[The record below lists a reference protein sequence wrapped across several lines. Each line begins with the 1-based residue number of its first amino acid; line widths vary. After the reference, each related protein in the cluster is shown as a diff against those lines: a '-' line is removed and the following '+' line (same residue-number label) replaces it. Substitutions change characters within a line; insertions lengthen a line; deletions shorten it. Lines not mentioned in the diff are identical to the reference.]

1 MEVTNKV
8 MEVCNVCSLPKDL
21 CVCQTLAREEQKITV
36 SVVKR
41 RFGKLATT
49 IDGLDGKTIDLKD
62 LLKKLKTKLACGG
75 TAKNGIIELQGSHVE
90 KVKNEL
96 IKLGFNENSIIF
108 KQAH

>member
-1 MEVTNKV
+1 

-21 CVCQTLAREEQKITV
+21 CVCQTLAREDQKITV
-36 SVVKR
+36 SIVKR

-49 IDGLDGKTIDLKD
+49 VEGLDEKTIDLKD

-75 TAKNGIIELQGSHVE
+75 TAKNGMIELQGSHLE

-96 IKLGFNENSIIF
+96 IKLGFNENSIIV
-108 KQAH
+108 KNMVMGKPTR

>member
-1 MEVTNKV
+1 

-49 IDGLDGKTIDLKD
+49 VEGLDGKTIDIKELA
-62 LLKKLKTKLACGG
+62 KKLKTKLACGG
-75 TAKNGIIELQGSHVE
+75 TSKNDIIELQGSHVE

-96 IKLGFNENSIIF
+96 IKLGFNENSIIV
-108 KQAH
+108 KMVR